1 MKRPVAHKAKGRCHQ
16 GEGLAAGRLLA
27 CDLQMG
33 LAGFLDELDEGKD
46 GFAHGGLLSE
56 MLIRCCGTHLK
67 RRMTQG

>member
-1 MKRPVAHKAKGRCHQ
+1 MKRPVAQKTKGRCHQ

-46 GFAHGGLLSE
+46 GFAHG
-56 MLIRCCGTHLK
+56 
-67 RRMTQG
+67 